1 MSTWVKLRGEVKDLE
16 KEVNLMRVVLA
27 QKEAHLESLSRILE
41 EHREAPARQPK
52 VTGPVL
58 SSDEPG
64 EWLSV
69 PRNIQAQIIPGTLDE
84 KVMRFLDEH
93 QDRAWSFKDI
103 ASEISEDPAEVSPIM
118 SRLYI
123 LGMVQRRKERGQ
135 DGVRVF
141 HYRTRN
147 EVEPEAPTPRGAL
160 ADDAY

>member
-41 EHREAPARQPK
+41 EYREAPARQPK
-52 VTGPVL
+52 GTDPAQPT
-58 SSDEPG
+58 DEPG
-64 EWLSV
+64 EWLCNVRS
-69 PRNIQAQIIPGTLDE
+69 IQTRIAPGTLDE

-103 ASEISEDPAEVSPIM
+103 AAEINEDPAEVSPIM

-123 LGMVQRRKERGQ
+123 LGMVRRRKERGQ

-141 HYRTRN
+141 HYRTRD
-147 EVEPEAPTPRGAL
+147 EVEPEPPAPRGAL